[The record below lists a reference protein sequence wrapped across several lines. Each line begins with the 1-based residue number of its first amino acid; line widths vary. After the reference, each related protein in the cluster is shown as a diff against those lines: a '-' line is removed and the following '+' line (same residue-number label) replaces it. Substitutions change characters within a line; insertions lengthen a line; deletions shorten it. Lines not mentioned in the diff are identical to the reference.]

1 MYSLA
6 VAYSLVSS
14 QQPIVFNLPHQYS
27 CSGYYNEARILDPVT
42 FATVNVLPNIPGSV
56 MSFIAG
62 RTYPMEGASV
72 LLPQY
77 APYTAPVTV
86 LICGGSD
93 FGAALD
99 NCVSI
104 QPESNNA
111 TWVIERMVRS
121 TLLHLIET
129 STLINLR
136 E

>member
-1 MYSLA
+1 
-6 VAYSLVSS
+6 
-14 QQPIVFNLPHQYS
+14 
-27 CSGYYNEARILDPVT
+27 
-42 FATVNVLPNIPGSV
+42 

-121 TLLHLIET
+121 THLHLNET
-129 STLINLR
+129 TTLINLR